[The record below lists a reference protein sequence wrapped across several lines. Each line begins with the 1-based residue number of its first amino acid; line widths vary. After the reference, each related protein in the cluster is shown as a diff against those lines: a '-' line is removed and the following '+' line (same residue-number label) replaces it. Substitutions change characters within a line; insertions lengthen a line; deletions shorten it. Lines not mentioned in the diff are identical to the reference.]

1 MIELLPPYLRQ
12 YKEMQQIM
20 GVEETEVESINSIHN
35 QLVDN
40 RYITTCDEIG
50 IRRFESILNITPMLN
65 DTLED
70 RKLRCITR
78 WNQKLP
84 YNYKVLESK
93 LAQLCGNDGYTLD
106 LNFSDLELTVRL
118 ALGVKNQYNIV
129 KEMVVD
135 MVPCNIVTNIQ
146 LMYNTHEILKTKTHS
161 QLASFT
167 YGQVREEVL

>member
-20 GVEETEVESINSIHN
+20 SVEDTEIETINNTHN

-40 RYITTCDEIG
+40 RYITTCDETG
-50 IRRFESILNITPMLN
+50 IKRFETMLHITPLLN
-65 DTLED
+65 DTLAD
-70 RKLRCITR
+70 RKLRCITK

-84 YNYKVLESK
+84 YNYSVLENK
-93 LAQLCGNDGYTLD
+93 IAQLCGSDGYSLE
-106 LNFSDLELTVRL
+106 LNFSSFELTVKL
-118 ALGVKNQYNIV
+118 ALGVKNQFDIV
-129 KEMVVD
+129 KNMVIE